1 MIGSFFKYGT
11 RYTAIEYAE
20 KNIFNFLQLVKKKNE
35 LLIHEKNQ
43 FQKEVDCIQHLKNE
57 KHAFLIVNNEEVLSK
72 KIDFLKND
80 NAYALKT
87 AFPNIKIR
95 DFYYEVYHTPLASFV
110 SIIRK
115 SYIDA
120 LLEKYTKNGIAII
133 DFSLGNLALQ
143 NIKTFI
149 EVPTVY
155 TSNKIVS
162 FEEQELLHI
171 EEATIKKSKY
181 TINSLEVSSDNLLT
195 LSGILSYYSGRK
207 ISILSNQ
214 LYQNY
219 IQKRQF
225 TVGLKSA
232 LGFLLTIL
240 LLNVLFFSNYRDQLN
255 ILSEELELTKT
266 YKQQLLSL
274 QENVDQKNKL
284 AESIT
289 TASTTEIS
297 KIIEEIAVSVPNRVL
312 LNALKYQ
319 PLESTMKDQKELL
332 FNESTILIKGISR
345 NNLDFSNWTSFLE
358 RKAWVKNLTILD
370 YGKGK
375 KSNTSSSFELQIK
388 IGKTNE

>member
-1 MIGSFFKYGT
+1 MIGSFLKYGT
-11 RYTAIEYAE
+11 KYTAIEYAE
-20 KNIFNFLQLVKKKNE
+20 KSIFNFLQLVKKKNE
-35 LLIHEKNQ
+35 LLIHKKNQ
-43 FQKEVDCIQHLKNE
+43 FKKEADCIQNLKNE

-80 NAYALKT
+80 NAYALKV
-87 AFPNIKIR
+87 AFPNIKIS

-115 SYIDA
+115 SYMDA

-133 DFSLGNLALQ
+133 DFSLGNLAIQ

-149 EVPTVY
+149 EVPAVS
-155 TSNKIVS
+155 TSNKIIS

-171 EEATIKKSKY
+171 EEASIKKSKY

-207 ISILSNQ
+207 ISVLSNQ

-225 TVGLKSA
+225 TVGLKCA

-240 LLNVLFFSNYRDQLN
+240 LLNFLFFSNYRDQLN
-255 ILSEELELTKT
+255 VLSEELELTKT

-274 QENVDQKNKL
+274 QESVDQKNKL

-289 TASTTEIS
+289 TASSTEIS
-297 KIIEEIAVSVPNRVL
+297 KIIEEIAISIPNKVL
-312 LNALKYQ
+312 LNELKYQ
-319 PLESTMKDQKELL
+319 PLESTIKEEKELL
-332 FNESTILIKGISR
+332 FNGSTILVKGISR

-358 RKAWVKNLTILD
+358 RKAWVKNMTILD

-375 KSNTSSSFELQIK
+375 KSNRSSSFELQIK